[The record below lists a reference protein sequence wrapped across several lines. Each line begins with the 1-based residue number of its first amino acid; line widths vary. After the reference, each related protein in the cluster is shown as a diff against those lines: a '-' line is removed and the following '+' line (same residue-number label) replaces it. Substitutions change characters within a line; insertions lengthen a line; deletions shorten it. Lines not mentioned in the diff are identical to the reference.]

1 MEAAILQ
8 KLEAIERNTLLAAK
22 SVLTSHDV
30 SFLTGLSLSTIYSM
44 TCKQTIPHYKPN
56 GRFVYFDRK
65 EIEEWMKQNRVGTI
79 QEAERAAVNHIIT
92 KKR

>member
-8 KLEAIERNTLLAAK
+8 KLEAIERNTLLTAK
-22 SVLTSHDV
+22 

-79 QEAERAAVNHIIT
+79 QEAERAAANHIIT